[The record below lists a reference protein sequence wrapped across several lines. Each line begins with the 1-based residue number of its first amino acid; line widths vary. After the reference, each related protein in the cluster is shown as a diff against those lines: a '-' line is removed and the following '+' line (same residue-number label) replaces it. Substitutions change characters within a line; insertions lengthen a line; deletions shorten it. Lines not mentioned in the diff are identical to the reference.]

1 MSHFPKYMRTGY
13 YRKGTS
19 ILQELKKSFTY
30 NWEWQMA
37 FTVFGLTFLSIPLI
51 NRRFESRKALMY
63 QYKTEYTVLRDT
75 ELDPTMLAGYNADEV
90 EAAKK
95 RTGLYND
102 K

>member
-19 ILQELKKSFTY
+19 
-30 NWEWQMA
+30 
-37 FTVFGLTFLSIPLI
+37 TFLSIPLI